1 MLVLKVIT
9 NNRYIYENSNHE
21 QMWPF
26 ECCTGGRHKLI
37 VSTAEGSQSTQL
49 AAQIIPEI
57 ENNRFKFLKQTVQ
70 NSKIANIEILD
81 IKMMDKI
88 FPAQGAQGAKCHRHH
103 KFGWG
108 HDLNQ
113 EFFPTIHWLV
123 SNKSSFEPIILS

>member
-81 IKMMDKI
+81 IKMTDKI
-88 FPAQGAQGAKCHRHH
+88 FPSTGCAGEQSATGTISSGGDMILIRSFSQLYT
-103 KFGWG
+103 GWY
-108 HDLNQ
+108 Q
-113 EFFPTIHWLV
+113 TSRV
-123 SNKSSFEPIILS
+123 SSPLF